1 MKHLQNM
8 DLTNRIAV
16 EESLNKLIEEKQAQK
31 NDPGANSGYYIK
43 TARIYLQ
50 EITKEPASRERMK
63 TIENEINQINQPQTY
78 RYSLTKSA
86 P

>member
-1 MKHLQNM
+1 MKHLQNV
-8 DLTNRIAV
+8 DLTNRAAV
-16 EESLNKLIEEKQAQK
+16 EACLNKLVDEKQAQK

-50 EITKEPASRERMK
+50 EITKEPASRERIQA
-63 TIENEINQINQPQTY
+63 IEKEISQINQPQTY
-78 RYSLTKSA
+78 RYTLTKSA